1 MSPDPTRDSRTA
13 WYTLTLL
20 VAVYVFNFVDRNLL
34 AILLNSIKQ
43 DLDVSDTAMGFMTGP
58 AFALFYGTLG
68 IPIARLADR
77 RSRRLIISVGLALWS
92 GMTAASGLVQNF
104 GQLLA
109 ARIGVGVGEASATPA
124 SHSMISD
131 LFPPAR
137 RATAMAVY
145 NMGASLGL
153 FAGMALGGW
162 LNEGLG
168 WRVAF
173 IALGLPGVLLALMVR
188 FGMREPVRGRS
199 EGLLDSGE
207 QPSFIEVRRYMLGRR
222 SFRHV
227 TAAASLYAMPGY
239 AMLTWAPAFVERMHG
254 MSTAALGWRLGLV
267 TGIGG
272 VVGALAGGTLADRL
286 ARRDER
292 WLVWLP
298 SISGTALIPFLAGF
312 VWIED
317 LTLALG
323 SLFFANLC
331 NQVYAAPSY
340 AVTQGL
346 AKLRMRAM
354 ASAII
359 LLMITLVGYSGPQ
372 LLGLLNDLLH
382 PSFGEG
388 AIRYSFVSVA
398 LVNLWAATHSLMA
411 ARTLRAELGEA
422 RRAEEESSS

>member
-1 MSPDPTRDSRTA
+1 MSPDPARESRTA

-20 VAVYVFNFVDRNLL
+20 VAVYVLNFVDRNLL

-43 DLDVSDTAMGFMTGP
+43 DLDVSDAAMGFMTGP

-77 RSRRLIISVGLALWS
+77 KSRRLIISVGLALWS
-92 GMTAASGLVQNF
+92 LMTAASGMVQTF
-104 GQLLA
+104 GQLVA

-137 RATAMAVY
+137 RATAIAVY

-168 WRVAF
+168 WRTAF
-173 IALGLPGVLLALMVR
+173 IVLGLPGVILALVVR
-188 FGMREPVRGRS
+188 FGMPEPARGYS
-199 EGLLDSGE
+199 EGLPDSGE
-207 QPSFIEVRRYMLGRR
+207 QPSFKEVRRYMLGRR

-227 TAAASLYAMPGY
+227 VAAASLYAMPGY
-239 AMLTWAPAFVERMHG
+239 AMLTWAPAFIERVHG
-254 MSTAALGWRLGLV
+254 MSTAAIGWRVGVV

-272 VVGALAGGTLADRL
+272 VIGALVGGTLADRL
-286 ARRDER
+286 GRRDER

-298 SISGTALIPFLAGF
+298 AISGTLLIPFLAGF
-312 VWIED
+312 AWIGD
-317 LTLALG
+317 ITLALG

-331 NQVYAAPSY
+331 NQVFAAPCY

-354 ASAII
+354 ASALI

-372 LLGLLNDLLH
+372 ILGLLNDLLH
-382 PSFGEG
+382 PRFGDG
-388 AIRYSFVSVA
+388 AMRYSFVIVA
-398 LVNLWAATHSLMA
+398 LFNLWGAAHSLMA
-411 ARTLRAELGEA
+411 ARTLRDELAEA
-422 RRAEEESSS
+422 RAGA

>member
-1 MSPDPTRDSRTA
+1 MSPDPTRDSWTA

-20 VAVYVFNFVDRNLL
+20 VVVYVFNFVDRNLL

-77 RSRRLIISVGLALWS
+77 SSRRVIISVGLALWS
-92 GMTAASGLVQNF
+92 VMTAASGLVQNF

-124 SHSMISD
+124 SHSMIAD

-137 RATAMAVY
+137 RATAIAVY

-153 FAGMALGGW
+153 FIGMALGGW

-168 WRVAF
+168 WRIAF
-173 IALGLPGVLLALMVR
+173 IALGLPGVLLALLVR
-188 FGMREPVRGRS
+188 FRMPEPPRGYS

-207 QPSFIEVRRYMLGRR
+207 QPSFREVRRYMLARR

-227 TAAASLYAMPGY
+227 VAAACLYSMPGY
-239 AMLTWAPAFVERMHG
+239 AMLTWAPAFVERVHG
-254 MSTAALGWRLGLV
+254 MSTAAIGWRIGLV
-267 TGIGG
+267 TGVGG
-272 VVGALAGGTLADRL
+272 VIGALAGGTLADRL

-298 SISGTALIPFLAGF
+298 AISGTLLIPLLAGF

-317 LTLALG
+317 ITLGLG
-323 SLFFANLC
+323 SLFLANLC
-331 NQVYAAPSY
+331 NQVSAAPRY

-354 ASAII
+354 ASALI

-372 LLGLLNDLLH
+372 ILGLLNDLLH
-382 PSFGEG
+382 PYFGDG
-388 AIRYSFVSVA
+388 AIRYSFVIVA
-398 LVNLWAATHSLMA
+398 LFNLWGAAHSLMA
-411 ARTLRAELGEA
+411 SRTVRAELTRA
-422 RRAEEESSS
+422 RVG